1 MTAPARL
8 RRPASRAALSR
19 ARLADPEM
27 TDRPG
32 IRWWWQQP
40 VPVEELLEELRA
52 ITAAGFGEVEIA
64 FSPGFWADASQRQAL
79 AAVLDEAR
87 RLGVGVAMTL
97 GAAWPLQTPN
107 TARGTAYA
115 AQELQ
120 YGVTWIG
127 DDGPAA
133 SRGDSGRAAAENS
146 APVDGC
152 GDAVVTPVPVPFDDP
167 DRARG
172 EKLVAVVAGRV
183 ARRGTPPRVVPSD
196 NPWGKSTKIIEPERS
211 TLLDETTLTDLT
223 GAVSGEDADAVVT
236 WAPGE
241 GQWALMAFWSRD
253 SEQGV
258 TSFVDAKAAR
268 AALAYLDE
276 HQIGQAGAALSADG
290 ATATELFEDSLELN
304 ADCLFWS
311 LTMLDRFRSLRGYDL
326 TRYLP
331 LLVAHGQCRYW
342 VPEAPPR
349 PDFDSAA
356 ADGAPTALG
365 RRVRADYDRT
375 ITDLYVSDHLALIQ
389 DWAVGHGMRHKAQ
402 AAYGQNLEPVRSFR
416 ELVRCGGRAEVESLN
431 SGDRVPMRMDR
442 PGWRFTLDWQRSCV
456 GGAHQGGAVR
466 VSTELGAQ
474 MDKCY
479 DFSLADYR
487 HMLDK
492 EWAVGVT
499 KPFVHGFAAQDPEA
513 PWPTRG
519 RFGTIVSESWNQR
532 HFPQWEHWKGLTDY
546 WARGT
551 AVLETGTPRV
561 DVAVYRDGF
570 LTTAARGNA
579 EADATAPDRLLDTE
593 ALDRAGYGVQLLDP
607 VGLAEEGVVG
617 LEPGPGCGVDAAA
630 AGAAG
635 KTGAGG
641 RRAGGATL
649 PAAECAPGAERVVLF
664 PDGPAYRALILDAAL
679 QGGTIPL
686 DAAQGLARA
695 AAAGLAIVVV
705 GRPPTGD
712 AGWGGSDR
720 DPQVA
725 DAITAVLA
733 GARVKRV
740 DGWEEVPAALAAL
753 GVRPRVAWRGPVLLS
768 QVRDAAEGRYV
779 LVYNPAVEAV
789 ALPLEIEGT
798 GRVEVL
804 DLDAGAIT
812 PVGAEVVAGRTR
824 VEAALAPLGLAVL
837 RVVPGGESAAGVA
850 EVVGAGGACAVAG
863 AVIGAGAVASSGG
876 DTASL
881 GGAVTG
887 AQAEA
892 GGAELALMD
901 WSLTVT
907 SEEPDGPRTID
918 LPGQG
923 PGDWRGIAAL
933 KDVSGT
939 GVYRAHVEG
948 GAGGEAARAAL
959 ADAVLSLGELGGS
972 ALVRVG
978 DCEFGPVLR
987 DDADV
992 PVGQALAGV
1001 VAAGQDPIIEI
1012 EVRTTLRN
1020 ATLAADVYMTGP
1032 WAVRHPSVPH
1042 GLLGP
1047 VRLLF

>member
-1 MTAPARL
+1 MSTPADL
-8 RRPASRAALSR
+8 HRPATRASLTR
-19 ARLADPEM
+19 ARFATPEAA
-27 TDRPG
+27 DRPG

-40 VPVEELLEELRA
+40 TPVAELLEELRA
-52 ITAAGFGEVEIA
+52 IAAAGFGEVEIA
-64 FSPGFWADASQRQAL
+64 FSPGFWADAAQREAL
-79 AAVLDEAR
+79 GAVLEEAR
-87 RLGVGVAMTL
+87 GLGVGVAMTL

-107 TARGTAYA
+107 TARGTAHA

-120 YGVTWIG
+120 YGVAWVEG
-127 DDGPAA
+127 DRRSAA
-133 SRGDSGRAAAENS
+133 RAGTGRGAAESS
-146 APVDGC
+146 APADSLG
-152 GDAVVTPVPVPFDDP
+152 GAITTPVPAPFDDP
-167 DRARG
+167 DRERG
-172 EKLVAVVAGRV
+172 GKLIAVVAARV
-183 ARRGTPPRVVPSD
+183 VQRGTPPRVVDSG
-196 NPWGKSTKIIEPERS
+196 NPWGKPTKIIEPERS
-211 TLLDETTLTDLT
+211 TLLDETTLTVLT
-223 GAVSGEDADAVVT
+223 GAVRGEGASAVVT
-236 WAPGE
+236 WRPGP

-258 TSFVDAKAAR
+258 TSFLDATAAR
-268 AALAYLDE
+268 AALGYLDE
-276 HQIGQAGAALSADG
+276 HQIGAAGAAALEAEDS
-290 ATATELFEDSLELN
+290 TATELFEDSLELN

-311 LTMLDRFRSLRGYDL
+311 RGFLERFRARRGYDP

-331 LLVAHGQCRYW
+331 LLMAHGQCRYW

-349 PDFDSAA
+349 PDFESAD
-356 ADGAPTALG
+356 ADGATTDLG

-375 ITDLYVSDHLALIQ
+375 VTDLYVGDHLALIQ
-389 DWAVGHGMRHKAQ
+389 DWAAGHGMRHKAQ

-431 SGDRVPMRMDR
+431 SGDRVPMRMDH
-442 PGWRFTLDWQRSCV
+442 PNWRFSLDWQRSCV
-456 GGAHQGGAVR
+456 AGAHQGGAAR

-519 RFGTIVSESWNQR
+519 RFGTVVSESWNHR
-532 HFPQWEHWKGLTDY
+532 HFPQWQHWRGLTDY

-551 AVLETGTPRV
+551 AVLETGTPRA

-579 EADATAPDRLLDTE
+579 EADATAPDRLIDAEPLE
-593 ALDRAGYGVQLLDP
+593 RAGYNVQILDP

-617 LEPGPGCGVDAAA
+617 PERDTDAD
-630 AGAAG
+630 G
-635 KTGAGG
+635 T
-641 RRAGGATL
+641 
-649 PAAECAPGAERVVLF
+649 VLF

-686 DAAQGLARA
+686 DAARALARV
-695 AAAGLAIVVV
+695 AAAGLAIIFV
-705 GRPPTGD
+705 GQPPAGD
-712 AGWGGSDR
+712 AGWGG
-720 DPQVA
+720 A
-725 DAITAVLA
+725 DAGEAVREAITAVLT

-753 GVRPRVAWRGPVLLS
+753 GVRPRVAWAGPVLLS
-768 QVRDAAEGRYV
+768 QVRDADEGRYV
-779 LVYNPAVEAV
+779 LVYNPAAVAV

-804 DLDAGAIT
+804 DLDAGTIT
-812 PVGAEVVAGRTR
+812 PVGAEAAAGVTR
-824 VEAALAPLGLAVL
+824 VQVALEPLGLAVL
-837 RVVPGGESAAGVA
+837 RLVSPQPGPGTGEVA
-850 EVVGAGGACAVAG
+850 GAGGACAVAG
-863 AVIGAGAVASSGG
+863 AVVGASAGETGPAVGGRTGSGG
-876 DTASL
+876 EEIAL
-881 GGAVTG
+881 TG
-887 AQAEA
+887 
-892 GGAELALMD
+892 

-907 SEEPDGPRTID
+907 SEEPDGPRTIV

-923 PGDWRGIAAL
+923 PADWREVPAL

-939 GVYRAHVEG
+939 GVYHVRADVHG
-948 GAGGEAARAAL
+948 GADPAAL
-959 ADAVLSLGELGGS
+959 ADAVLRLGELGGS
-972 ALVRVG
+972 AVVRVG
-978 DCEFGPVLR
+978 DREFGPVLR
-987 DDADV
+987 DDVDI
-992 PVGQALAGV
+992 PVGQALAAV
-1001 VAAGQDPIIEI
+1001 VAAGQDPVIEI

-1020 ATLAADVYMTGP
+1020 ATLAADVYMKGP
-1032 WAVRHPSVPH
+1032 WAVQYPTVPH

-1047 VRLLF
+1047 VHLLS

>member
-1 MTAPARL
+1 MSTPADL
-8 RRPASRAALSR
+8 HRPATRASLIRDRFAN
-19 ARLADPEM
+19 PEAA
-27 TDRPG
+27 DRPG

-40 VPVEELLEELRA
+40 VPVGELLEELRA
-52 ITAAGFGEVEIA
+52 IAAAGFGEVEIA
-64 FSPGFWADASQRQAL
+64 FSPGFWADAAQREAL
-79 AAVLDEAR
+79 GAVLAEAR

-120 YGVTWIG
+120 YGVAWVEG
-127 DDGPAA
+127 DRRSAA
-133 SRGDSGRAAAENS
+133 LADTGRGAAESS
-146 APVDGC
+146 APADSLG
-152 GDAVVTPVPVPFDDP
+152 GAITTPVPAPFDDP
-167 DRARG
+167 DRERG
-172 EKLVAVVAGRV
+172 GKLIAVVAARV
-183 ARRGTPPRVVPSD
+183 VQRGTPPRVVDSG
-196 NPWGKSTKIIEPERS
+196 NPWGKPTKIIEPERS
-211 TLLDETTLTDLT
+211 TLLDETTLTVLT
-223 GAVSGEDADAVVT
+223 GAVRGEGTSAVVT
-236 WAPGE
+236 WRPGP

-258 TSFVDAKAAR
+258 TSFLDATAAR
-268 AALAYLDE
+268 AALGYLDE
-276 HQIGQAGAALSADG
+276 HQIGAAGAAALEAEGS
-290 ATATELFEDSLELN
+290 TATELFEDSLELN

-311 LTMLDRFRSLRGYDL
+311 PELLQRFRDLRGYDP

-331 LLVAHGQCRYW
+331 LLIAHGQCRYW

-349 PDFDSAA
+349 PDFDSAGP
-356 ADGAPTALG
+356 DGAPTDLG
-365 RRVRADYDRT
+365 RRVRTDYDRT
-375 ITDLYVSDHLALIQ
+375 VTDLYVSDHLALIQ
-389 DWAVGHGMRHKAQ
+389 DWAAGHGMRHKAQ

-431 SGDRVPMRMDR
+431 SGDRVPMRMDH
-442 PGWRFTLDWQRSCV
+442 PNWRFALDWQRSCV

-519 RFGTIVSESWNQR
+519 RFGTVVSESWNHR
-532 HFPQWEHWKGLTDY
+532 HFPQWEHWRGLTDY

-579 EADATAPDRLLDTE
+579 EADATAPDRLIDAETLE
-593 ALDRAGYGVQLLDP
+593 RAGYSVQLLDP
-607 VGLAEEGVVG
+607 VGLAEEGAIG
-617 LEPGPGCGVDAAA
+617 REPG
-630 AGAAG
+630 
-635 KTGAGG
+635 T
-641 RRAGGATL
+641 AGGAGEV
-649 PAAECAPGAERVVLF
+649 PAGAGEAARDQADADRVVLF
-664 PDGPAYRALILDAAL
+664 PEGPAYRALILDAAL

-686 DAAQGLARA
+686 NAARALARA
-695 AAAGLAIVVV
+695 AAAGLAIVIV
-705 GRPPTGD
+705 GQPPTGD
-712 AGWGGSDR
+712 AGWGGDDR
-720 DPQVA
+720 DEAVHE
-725 DAITAVLA
+725 AITAVLA
-733 GARVKRV
+733 GPCVKRV
-740 DGWEEVPAALAAL
+740 DGWEDVPGALAAL
-753 GVRPRVAWRGPVLLS
+753 GVRPRVTWRGPVLLS

-779 LVYNPAVEAV
+779 LVYNPGSQAV

-798 GRVEVL
+798 GRLEVL
-804 DLDAGAIT
+804 DLDAGTIT
-812 PVGAEVVAGRTR
+812 PVGAEAAAGVTR
-824 VEAALAPLGLAVL
+824 VQVALEPLGLAVL
-837 RVVPGGESAAGVA
+837 RVVPGEPGPGTGEVA
-850 EVVGAGGACAVAG
+850 GAGGACAVAG
-863 AVIGAGAVASSGG
+863 AVIGMGAIEALGAAG
-876 DTASL
+876 
-881 GGAVTG
+881 
-887 AQAEA
+887 E
-892 GGAELALMD
+892 ELALVD

-907 SEEPDGPRTID
+907 SEEPGGPRTIV

-923 PGDWRGIAAL
+923 PGDWREVPVL

-939 GVYRAHVEG
+939 GVYQARVELGVG
-948 GAGGEAARAAL
+948 GDAARAAL
-959 ADAVLSLGELGGS
+959 ADAVLRLGELGGS

-978 DCEFGPVLR
+978 DREFGPVLR
-987 DDADV
+987 DDAAV
-992 PVGQALAGV
+992 PVGSALAAAA
-1001 VAAGQDPIIEI
+1001 AAGQDPIIEI

-1020 ATLAADVYMTGP
+1020 ATLAADVYMKGP
-1032 WAVRHPSVPH
+1032 WAVEHPSVPH

-1047 VRLLF
+1047 VCLLP